1 MRTQG
6 QAAPVI
12 GGLTGD
18 QRFFRAYAQSW
29 RGKAREDFI
38 RQLTTSDPHSWRKF
52 RVNGVVRN
60 IDAWYGAFAVSTGQA
75 LFLNV
80 PERARIW

>member
-1 MRTQG
+1 
-6 QAAPVI
+6 VLES
-12 GGLTGD
+12 LTGD
-18 QRFFRAYAQSW
+18 QRFFLAYAQSW

-38 RQLTTSDPHSWRKF
+38 RQLTTATRTPGEKV

-60 IDAWYGAFAVSTGQA
+60 VDPWYRAFAVTAGQA

-80 PERARIW
+80 QERARIW